1 MTITSKDVKYIRETT
16 GYSMAEAR
24 AAAAL
29 LDHIG
34 IDIYSDEA
42 AALMQM
48 NYFVYKIARY
58 ANYLKIKELVD
69 EFGPF

>member
-1 MTITSKDVKYIRETT
+1 MSITGEDVKYIRETA
-16 GYSMAEAR
+16 GYSMLEAR

-29 LDHIG
+29 LNHMG

-42 AALMQM
+42 AALMHR